1 MRGGNSQSQS
11 IRQSYLGKN
20 STNKEFDLPGFVL
33 KWGMCRYNVWM
44 FFVDSNLLQA
54 FVSGAV
60 CTHLFYRSM
69 YTMCIDVANKTLKNN
84 RERERYVEL
93 KL

>member
-1 MRGGNSQSQS
+1 
-11 IRQSYLGKN
+11 
-20 STNKEFDLPGFVL
+20 
-33 KWGMCRYNVWM
+33 M

-84 RERERYVEL
+84 REREREICRIKVIKQSLGAAYGHRGAAGGSPSCAS
-93 KL
+93 